1 MFLISDKS
9 EASSIVLSDSET
21 DEKDIKQKKTWNRN
35 DYFDKLGDK
44 LKCKT
49 CDQTYNLRI
58 SENILKSHYVKSHQ
72 SIRGEKITQFLVRK
86 TDDNFRKNLIRFIVN
101 GGHAF

>member
-35 DYFDKLGDK
+35 DYFDKLSDK
-44 LKCKT
+44 LMCKT

-58 SENILKSHYVKSHQ
+58 SGNTLKSHY
-72 SIRGEKITQFLVRK
+72 E
-86 TDDNFRKNLIRFIVN
+86 
-101 GGHAF
+101 